1 MSLHEN
7 GHVPA
12 KEGGEGVAHCV
23 TFVLGDE
30 MFAIG
35 IHHIREIIEYEEI
48 TSVPMMPVFVRGII
62 NLRGAVVPVIDLSAR
77 FGRPLSDIK
86 PGTCIAIL
94 SIEDNDEFSLLG
106 ILLDGVREVVEI
118 PLAAI
123 EPAPSFGTRL
133 RSEFIQGIT
142 TVAGRFV
149 ILLNVQKALSVSE
162 LSDLA
167 DEVAR
172 AHCSTS
178 PAGETAGTSL

>member
-1 MSLHEN
+1 MSMHEN
-7 GHVPA
+7 RPTPA
-12 KEGGEGVAHCV
+12 SDGDEGVAHCV

-48 TSVPMMPVFVRGII
+48 TTVPMMPVFVRGII
-62 NLRGAVVPVIDLSAR
+62 NLRGAVVPVIDLSSR
-77 FGRPLSDIK
+77 FGRPLSEIK

-94 SIEDNDEFSLLG
+94 SIEGDDEFSLLG

-118 PLAAI
+118 PLHAI
-123 EPAPSFGTRL
+123 EPPPSFGTRL

-149 ILLNVQKALSVSE
+149 ILLDVQKALSVSE
-162 LSDLA
+162 LSELA

-172 AHCSTS
+172 AHCSDS
-178 PAGETAGTSL
+178 LLGESARAPT

>member
-1 MSLHEN
+1 MSMHEN
-7 GHVPA
+7 GRVPA
-12 KEGGEGVAHCV
+12 NDGGEGVAHCV

-30 MFAIG
+30 MFAIS

-48 TSVPMMPVFVRGII
+48 TTVPMMPVFVRGII
-62 NLRGAVVPVIDLSAR
+62 NLRGAVVPVVDLSAR
-77 FGRPLSDIK
+77 FGRPLSEIK

-94 SIEDNDEFSLLG
+94 SIEGNDAFSLLG

-118 PLAAI
+118 PLDAI

-149 ILLNVQKALSVSE
+149 ILLNVQKALSVNE
-162 LSDLA
+162 LSELA
-167 DEVAR
+167 DEVSR
-172 AHCSTS
+172 AHWSDAL
-178 PAGETAGTSL
+178 AGETP

>member
-7 GHVPA
+7 GRVPA
-12 KEGGEGVAHCV
+12 NDGGEGVAHCV
-23 TFVLGDE
+23 TFVLCDE

-48 TSVPMMPVFVRGII
+48 TTVPMMPVFVRGII

-94 SIEDNDEFSLLG
+94 SIEGADELSLLG

-118 PLAAI
+118 PLDAI
-123 EPAPSFGTRL
+123 EPPPAFGTRL

-149 ILLNVQKALSVSE
+149 ILLDVQKALSVGE

-172 AHCSTS
+172 AHCSES
-178 PAGETAGTSL
+178 LAVETP